1 MHMTPLRD
9 WDVTGAP
16 HMTENSLII
25 IQGFL
30 VKSSAMRLGY
40 HADIKVSVKEQLP
53 AAKHGEA
60 VCIEC

>member
-9 WDVTGAP
+9 WDATGAP

-40 HADIKVSVKEQLP
+40 HADIKVSVKE
-53 AAKHGEA
+53 
-60 VCIEC
+60 